1 MGEKSVYLKKDCFYI
16 GELNY
21 YSIMKIIKIMNPQL
35 YDELLLNKEFSRYAI
50 NCIIKE
56 NQKESP
62 SKIIDYILNKTSI
75 ELLSRGKDYQAYL
88 FDFLKNQ
95 DFVIDKYKAFIY
107 DDLNIDYKFI
117 FNQFEEIK
125 VLFVYDIHSGKLKI
139 ITRKGIVIKEKK
151 IEESDAYVKFENFTE
166 KQIKEDTDDF
176 FNKLLKEIM
185 AKLFDLEKFFQDF
198 KEEIYYRILN
208 ILGMMDISDEN
219 MELLRM
225 YEEQEGFGDEIG
237 KAIAN
242 ILNKRDKKLSSK
254 YGIKL

>member
-1 MGEKSVYLKKDCFYI
+1 MFFLHTPFSYA
-16 GELNY
+16 N
-21 YSIMKIIKIMNPQL
+21 SPL
-35 YDELLLNKEFSRYAI
+35 Y
-50 NCIIKE
+50 
-56 NQKESP
+56 
-62 SKIIDYILNKTSI
+62 
-75 ELLSRGKDYQAYL
+75 
-88 FDFLKNQ
+88 
-95 DFVIDKYKAFIY
+95 
-107 DDLNIDYKFI
+107 YKFI